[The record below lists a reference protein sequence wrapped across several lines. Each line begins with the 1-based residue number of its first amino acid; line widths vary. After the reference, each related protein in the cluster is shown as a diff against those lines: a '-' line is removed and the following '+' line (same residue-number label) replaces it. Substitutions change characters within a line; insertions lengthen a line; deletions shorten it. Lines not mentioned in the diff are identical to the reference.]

1 MRLDRALYRVG
12 GHRQLCRELGLAG
25 ELRTLSGHCSTQ
37 PSPGHRSCGVTPVV
51 SASPSTGP
59 CRCLPPTCPG
69 SYLARLSLRAQGPV
83 WLLGSWVCAP
93 RDPVSGEGLSGRG
106 WSAAPGLLPEPAGPQ
121 HSHRRPPWERE
132 APRQRLGVAL
142 RMPRASTPS
151 PPQVFHVAYV
161 LIKFANAPRP
171 DLWVLERSTDF
182 GRTYQPWQ
190 FFACECPGARGWPG
204 RPGGGRQHRTLGGSA
219 STWVRTAG
227 T

>member
-1 MRLDRALYRVG
+1 MQGARACWGAEDAVWPLLNPAQPWAPQLWGDPCRL
-12 GHRQLCRELGLAG
+12 
-25 ELRTLSGHCSTQ
+25 SQ
-37 PSPGHRSCGVTPVV
+37 PLH
-51 SASPSTGP
+51 GP

-121 HSHRRPPWERE
+121 HSHRCPPWERE

-190 FFACECPGARGWPG
+190 FFACECPRARGWPG